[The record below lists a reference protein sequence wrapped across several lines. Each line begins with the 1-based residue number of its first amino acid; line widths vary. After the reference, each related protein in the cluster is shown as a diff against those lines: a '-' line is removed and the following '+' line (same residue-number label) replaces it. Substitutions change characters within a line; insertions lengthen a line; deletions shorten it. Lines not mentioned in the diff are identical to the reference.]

1 MHISDVLNKVPYA
14 HLSPERNICM
24 SNVLHSL
31 LDNLGVIG
39 CTNDVVHA
47 YSARNAIIG
56 VLSEEYPYVDSTL
69 RDMFALPDVTDAL
82 IHGIDYGDC
91 GDCDAKPLD
100 TEDDDDDDDDDDDE
114 DMDELDDDGADDE
127 NNGAGAGAGAGYDTE
142 KRTAVRVVRE
152 MCSHVRIMA
161 VTSIV
166 FQAILTGVSIL
177 AVYSAATSTCPP

>member
-14 HLSPERNICM
+14 NLSPERNICM
-24 SNVLHSL
+24 SNVLHAL

-47 YSARNAIIG
+47 YSARNAIIE

-82 IHGIDYGDC
+82 IHGIDCGDEDGDC
-91 GDCDAKPLD
+91 GDNDDDECGDND
-100 TEDDDDDDDDDDDE
+100 EDECEDECEDDDDGE
-114 DMDELDDDGADDE
+114 E
-127 NNGAGAGAGAGYDTE
+127 YDTE
-142 KRTAVRVVRE
+142 KGTSLRVVRE

-161 VTSIV
+161 VTSIT
-166 FQAILTGVSIL
+166 FQAILTGVSII
-177 AVYSAATSTCPP
+177 AVYCVTKSTCLSA